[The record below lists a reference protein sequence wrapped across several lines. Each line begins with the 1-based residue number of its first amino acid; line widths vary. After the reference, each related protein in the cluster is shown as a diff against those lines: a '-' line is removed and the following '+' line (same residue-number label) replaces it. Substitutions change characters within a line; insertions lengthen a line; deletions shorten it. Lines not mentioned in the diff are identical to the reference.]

1 MNSTQAEIFKRL
13 EKIKSNR
20 LTKKQEL
27 GAIEDAVNEVKAK
40 AEKIE
45 QELSEINA
53 SFGQEVVDAINV
65 IVNEADYMMSA
76 TGANEAQFEEKIF
89 EFNQIVSELYQV
101 GIEYDQSVVGR
112 IEQEFKDT
120 GKAARLITEL
130 DTQTFYR

>member
-1 MNSTQAEIFKRL
+1 METQARVMATLNKVKEARA
-13 EKIKSNR
+13 
-20 LTKKQEL
+20 KKQEQL

-65 IVNEADYMMSA
+65 IVNEADYMISV
-76 TGANEAQFEEKIF
+76 TGANESQFEEKIA

-101 GIEYDQSVVGR
+101 GIEYDQSVVGK

-120 GKAARLITEL
+120 GKAARIITEL